1 MDIVWLNQLSF
12 QRTDDQG
19 VAIGEAEIV
28 TKGNPVPDYVRP
40 FIRNAL
46 ANSGAIVAVADD
58 LTDDQ
63 RDRRLAEAAEHP
75 RALPNPEQ
83 PPTPDGLPPLLAFD
97 TPGSDLPTTDS
108 GDAASADTGRPSTV
122 ADFTPAG
129 DAGNEGE
136 PATGDTPS
144 GQKPSVRD
152 TKAAWEDYAV
162 TWCGMDRGEAES
174 KTKAELIAEVEGRD
188 NA

>member
-46 ANSGAIVAVADD
+46 FNAGSIVPIADD

-63 RDRRLAEAAEHP
+63 RDRRLAEVAEHP

-83 PPTPDGLPPLLAFD
+83 PPTPDGLPPLLSFD

-108 GDAASADTGRPSTV
+108 GDAVSADTGRPSTV

-129 DAGNEGE
+129 DAGNEGGSSE
-136 PATGDTPS
+136 NALP
-144 GQKPSVRD
+144 GQKPGVRD
-152 TKAAWEDYAV
+152 SKQAWEDYAV
-162 TWCGMDRGEAES
+162 STGMDRAEAES
-174 KTKAELIAEVEGRD
+174 KTKAELIAEVEGREH
-188 NA
+188 A

>member
-19 VAIGEAEIV
+19 LAVGEPEVV

-63 RDRRLAEAAEHP
+63 RARRAESVGEHP

-83 PPTPDGLPPLLAFD
+83 PPTPDGLPPLLSFD
-97 TPGSDLPTTDS
+97 ATGSDLPTTDS
-108 GDAASADTGRPSTV
+108 GDSVSADTHHSTV
-122 ADFTPAG
+122 ADFTPVG

-136 PATGDTPS
+136 PAGGPA
-144 GQKPSVRD
+144 GPKPSVRD
-152 TKAAWEDYAV
+152 SKQAWEDYAV
-162 TWCGMDRGEAES
+162 SVGVDRSDAES
-174 KTKAELIAEVEGRD
+174 KTKAELIAEVEGRE